1 MPYRFCC
8 SNLCSTLCS
17 SSSFRGTPSLGTLS
31 PHKAD
36 LSGGRLEK
44 PTYRAV
50 VWPDGRSGA
59 LHHGNCRNYDKDY
72 RYPLETLNLS
82 YLT

>member
-50 VWPDGRSGA
+50 AWPDGRLVRCIMEKVGIRIGIIPI
-59 LHHGNCRNYDKDY
+59 L
-72 RYPLETLNLS
+72 
-82 YLT
+82 